1 MKRFGWVSL
10 VGLWLLL
17 WAYPGQAQ
25 TVSSDQPPKITV
37 QGEAVVY
44 VQPDKILLCFG
55 IETWDKQDILAA
67 KQKNTEIFQKAL
79 AVLKQMGL
87 PDKDIQTDYLSV
99 EPRYRDGYRREEF
112 LGYFVRN
119 TFVVTLRDPEKVEEL
134 ITRMLQAGVQYIHG
148 MDFQTTEFKKYREQA
163 RTLALQAA
171 KEKAEKMAG
180 VLGQSVGPPL
190 AIQEGHSPW
199 YYAGWSGWGLSRAQP
214 MAQNVLQEIPASAG
228 EGEPETIAL
237 GKIAIRASVSVTF
250 QLKNAP

>member
-1 MKRFGWVSL
+1 ML
-10 VGLWLLL
+10 ACPA
-17 WAYPGQAQ
+17 WA
-25 TVSSDQPPKITV
+25 QPTPTNQEIPKITV

-44 VQPDKILLCFG
+44 VKPDKILLCFG

-148 MDFQTTEFKKYREQA
+148 VDFQTTEFKKYREQA
-163 RTLALQAA
+163 RALALQAA

>member
-1 MKRFGWVSL
+1 MKWVFGLSGCIL
-10 VGLWLLL
+10 MLACPA
-17 WAYPGQAQ
+17 WA
-25 TVSSDQPPKITV
+25 QPTPTNQEIPKITV

-44 VQPDKILLCFG
+44 VKPDKILLCFG

-148 MDFQTTEFKKYREQA
+148 VDFQTTEFKKYREQA